1 MSSAQNQSEIVS
13 FGPDESIKAK
23 PFRVVIAGEFS
34 TGKSSVLNLLA
45 REIVAPTTVE
55 YSRMPLLGVTWGRNR
70 EFNAVEGKKRRT
82 VDSITEV
89 FADIKKMPDSITAH
103 LTHPDLVGIELIEA
117 PLSPDGDF
125 EDDVLPL
132 IQKADMI
139 IWCTSANQAWKLTE
153 KSDIEE
159 IPEDILERSV
169 LVATRADLLD
179 DSDVAKVNSRLQRE
193 AGKLFDS
200 ILFIGASR
208 QICQNAKNSKTWV
221 ESGGAALMD
230 TIQRIGQASIDAF
243 RAEVLQ
249 SGEIAEAEEAEA
261 TTGGV
266 AAETLNEAV
275 ESNIVS
281 LSVVSDSTDD
291 KAETEAKE
299 AASKKADEKPVSTPV
314 AKKEE
319 APAPRKSVA
328 AAPAPKAAPVKP
340 GASSQDWN
348 PTMIEKDL
356 GSLQDLAGFIGACL
370 VDSESGIMLGNAGG
384 GDHDLEVA
392 AAGNTEVLKA
402 QATTMSM
409 LGLEDNVEDVLISL
423 GTQYHLIRP
432 VASNRTVFLYVAL
445 DRRAANLGLARM
457 TVKKVESAMQMG

>member
-1 MSSAQNQSEIVS
+1 MSSAQKQSEIVS
-13 FGPDESIKAK
+13 FGPDESIKAE

-55 YSRMPLLGVTWGRNR
+55 YSRMPLLGVTWGRKR

-82 VDSITEV
+82 VESITEV
-89 FADIKKMPDSITAH
+89 FADIKKMPDSITAR

-159 IPEDILERSV
+159 ISEDILGRSV

-179 DSDVAKVNSRLQRE
+179 DSDVGKVNSRLQRE
-193 AGKLFDS
+193 AGDMFDS
-200 ILFIGASR
+200 IMFIGASR
-208 QICQNAKNSKTWV
+208 QICQDAKSSKTWV

-230 TIQRIGQASIDAF
+230 TIQRIGQASIDTF
-243 RAEVLQ
+243 RAEVLE
-249 SGEIAEAEEAEA
+249 GGDIAEAEASEDTVEKVVAEA
-261 TTGGV
+261 
-266 AAETLNEAV
+266 LNEAV

-281 LSVVSDSTDD
+281 LSVVSDSSDSKE
-291 KAETEAKE
+291 KAPQKTTAPVAKP
-299 AASKKADEKPVSTPV
+299 APVEKPVL
-314 AKKEE
+314 AKKESAPKPPIASAPVSRP
-319 APAPRKSVA
+319 APA
-328 AAPAPKAAPVKP
+328 KAASTS
-340 GASSQDWN
+340 AQEWN
-348 PTMIEKDL
+348 PSMIEQDL
-356 GSLQDLAGFIGACL
+356 GKLKELSGFIGACL

-384 GDHDLEVA
+384 GGHDLEVA
-392 AAGNTEVLKA
+392 AAGNTEILKA
-402 QATTMSM
+402 QADTMSM
-409 LGLEDNVEDVLISL
+409 LGLEDDVEDILISL

-432 VASNRTVFLYVAL
+432 VSTNRQVFLYVAL
-445 DRRAANLGLARM
+445 DRSSANLGLARM
-457 TVKKVESAMQMG
+457 TVKKVESNMQM

>member
-1 MSSAQNQSEIVS
+1 MSSAQKQSEIVS
-13 FGPDESIKAK
+13 FGEDEAIKAD

-55 YSRMPLLGVTWGRNR
+55 YSRMPLLGVTWGRKR
-70 EFNAVEGKKRRT
+70 EFNAVDGKKRRT
-82 VDSITEV
+82 VESITDV

-159 IPEDILERSV
+159 IPEEILARSV

-179 DSDVAKVNSRLQRE
+179 DSDVGKVNSRLQRE
-193 AGKLFDS
+193 AGNLFDS

-208 QICQNAKNSKTWV
+208 QICQNAKTSKTWV

-230 TIQRIGQASIDAF
+230 AIQRIGQSSIDAF
-243 RAEVLQ
+243 RAEVLEG
-249 SGEIAEAEEAEA
+249 GEIAEAEEAE
-261 TTGGV
+261 TTSEEV

-275 ESNIVS
+275 ETNIVS
-281 LSVVSDSTDD
+281 LSVVSDSADD
-291 KAETEAKE
+291 KAEAKE
-299 AASKKADEKPVSTPV
+299 AAPKKAAEKPVSKPA
-314 AKKEE
+314 AKKE
-319 APAPRKSVA
+319 APAPRKPAA
-328 AAPAPKAAPVKP
+328 AAPAPKPAAK
-340 GASSQDWN
+340 SSSSSMDWN
-348 PTMIEKDL
+348 PSMIEKDL
-356 GSLQDLAGFIGACL
+356 GSLEDLAGFIGACL

-402 QATTMSM
+402 QASTMSM
-409 LGLEDNVEDVLISL
+409 LGLDDSVEDVLISL

-432 VASNRTVFLYVAL
+432 VSSNRTVFLYVAL

-457 TVKKVESAMQMG
+457 TVKKIESAMQMG